1 MSCQRVIDERRVGR
15 DVGSGRDD
23 KSCDIMRSGAEAGR
37 ERVA

>member
-1 MSCQRVIDERRVGR
+1 VSCQRVIDERRVGR

-23 KSCDIMRSGAEAGR
+23 ESCDIMRSGAEAGR